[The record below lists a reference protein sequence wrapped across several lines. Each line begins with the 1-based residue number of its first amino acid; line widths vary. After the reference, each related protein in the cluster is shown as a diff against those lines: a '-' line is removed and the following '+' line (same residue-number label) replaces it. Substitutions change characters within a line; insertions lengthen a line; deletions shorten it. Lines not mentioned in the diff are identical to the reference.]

1 MALVCVLAAVEAVQL
16 EPFLVIPLIFIFRA
30 NLLASVSS
38 PLSPLVAVGAA
49 AVSPALPF
57 RLIITFVFDG
67 TLLLLLCSTFV
78 CTLLV
83 VLTVDDFFELEFLE
97 AIAFVELEDVGGFLL
112 RCSEVDV
119 AGAVDCPPLALLTLA
134 IECRLLLLPANC

>member
-1 MALVCVLAAVEAVQL
+1 MALVCVLVAVEAVQL

-67 TLLLLLCSTFV
+67 TLLLLLLCSTFV
-78 CTLLV
+78 CTLLIVAV
-83 VLTVDDFFELEFLE
+83 VTVDDFFELEFLE

-119 AGAVDCPPLALLTLA
+119 AGAVD
-134 IECRLLLLPANC
+134 